1 VTLHASPRLETHGIW
16 EGPCPWIGPYY
27 LSPESERKFRRV
39 ISTCH
44 RLGMKV
50 LPYFA
55 PGMHAD
61 TDLDRFMAEVARLKT
76 TYGFDGVYYD
86 GLYPADDWTKSYEL
100 MRMTREWIGP
110 DDPVYIHNTESPP
123 LGDQRNGR
131 IYCPFMDTY
140 ADFQLRGESVEISGL
155 DDPYLRFCASGY
167 GNSNVIGLLKLNT
180 ARDIGDEMLYH
191 LAFLKMHGRML
202 LSGYP
207 EVGSAVYPGEK
218 GEIRDDWWRYVRALQ
233 ALKESG
239 VGHPPPQ

>member
-1 VTLHASPRLETHGIW
+1 MNRPLTAGVSLLIFAFCTTAHAHAIDLAPADMVAGEVGATPSGWVIGTEGSGRCSATIQEEADGSRSVLLKDESGAGRLQATLPFRRDASPVSVLRDA
-16 EGPCPWIGPYY
+16 
-27 LSPESERKFRRV
+27 RV
-39 ISTCH
+39 IFEF
-44 RLGMKV
+44 RVEEM
-50 LPYFA
+50 
-55 PGMHAD
+55 
-61 TDLDRFMAEVARLKT
+61 
-76 TYGFDGVYYD
+76 
-86 GLYPADDWTKSYEL
+86 
-100 MRMTREWIGP
+100 
-110 DDPVYIHNTESPP
+110 ESPP

-239 VGHPPPQ
+239 VGHPPRQ